1 MATCPP
7 TTTTTTTTTTTRAQW
22 NNKNDD
28 NGTPV
33 TIPNNKKGL
42 FFHQVI
48 SMPARIFITSFSRT
62 TLKETS
68 RTSTEILRFPFTD
81 MRSYKAI
88 NNNISIQS
96 RDTQYQKALTISAT
110 PSASQVM
117 RVKTL

>member
-1 MATCPP
+1 MG
-7 TTTTTTTTTTTRAQW
+7 
-22 NNKNDD
+22 DD
-28 NGTPV
+28 NGMPA

-42 FFHQVI
+42 LSHQVI

-88 NNNISIQS
+88 NNNISNNNIQS

-117 RVKTL
+117 RVKNLSLE